1 MDTTT
6 TLAELSNTIGLSLAP
21 MFLFMGIAAFLSML
35 SLRLGRVI
43 DRGRLLDSRIGQ
55 VAPPAKK
62 DRPRE
67 VEYNALCQEA
77 ALIWR
82 RIFYMNWSIRCAVC
96 SALLVCLVVVCLF
109 LTAFVA
115 ADLSTVISGLFILAM
130 TLLVVSLVFL
140 LFEVGVSTRKLR
152 QGLEHLVTR

>member
-6 TLAELSNTIGLSLAP
+6 TLAELSNPIGLALAP
-21 MFLFMGIAAFLSML
+21 MFLFMGIAGFLSML

-55 VAPPAKK
+55 VALPEQS
-62 DRPRE
+62 E
-67 VEYNALCQEA
+67 VEYEALCQEA

-96 SALLVCLVVVCLF
+96 SALLVCLVVMCLF
-109 LTAFVA
+109 LSGFVA
-115 ADLSTVISGLFILAM
+115 MDLAKVISGLFIVAM
-130 TLLVVSLVFL
+130 ALLIVSLVFL
-140 LFEVGVSTRKLR
+140 LFEVGVATHKLR